1 MDWSMSFLKTITLC
15 AFDWPTEII
24 YFDKMKTNI
33 RNVQTTILS
42 DNWSILK
49 KLTYEFQRRDGLWET
64 QIREAYDRGD
74 GATILLYHPS
84 KKTILLTRQF
94 RIPTYLN
101 GNETGLMIEA
111 CAGKLDTED
120 PKDCVIREALEE
132 TGYKI
137 ENATK
142 VFEAYM
148 SPGSVTEKI
157 FFFMAEYTEEMKVSE
172 GGGLSSEQ
180 ENIDVLEVSFKDAM
194 EMIKSGEIKDGKT
207 IMLLQHLALNP
218 PWEVK

>member
-1 MDWSMSFLKTITLC
+1 
-15 AFDWPTEII
+15 
-24 YFDKMKTNI
+24 MKTNI
-33 RNVQTTILS
+33 RNVQTRILS

-49 KLTYEFQRRDGLWET
+49 KLTYEFQRRDGTWET
-64 QIREAYDRGD
+64 QVREAYDRGD
-74 GATILLYHPS
+74 GATILLYHP
-84 KKTILLTRQF
+84 TRQTVLLTRQF
-94 RIPTYLN
+94 RMPTYLN
-101 GNETGLMIEA
+101 GNENGLMIES
-111 CAGKLDTED
+111 CAGKLDSED

-137 ENATK
+137 TEATK

-157 FFFMAEYTEEMKVSE
+157 FFFISPFTDDMKVSE

-180 ENIDVLEVSFKDAM
+180 ENIDVLEVSFKDALG
-194 EMIKSGEIKDGKT
+194 MIKSGEIQDGKT
-207 IMLLQHLALNP
+207 IMLLQHVALNP